1 MSETGR
7 RVLGLA
13 MSHDNMIGR
22 RGTHSLTISIIRA
35 IRALV
40 RHVGPRARERENA
53 IVRLLIIER
62 FALIR
67 SGLRGLLAE
76 LDRDIEFIEL
86 SSIDEALSK
95 EPASFDADL
104 AVISYDVPQE
114 GMFAQISGL
123 HQHLPQIRIVLLTE
137 HIDSATARRAIAAGA
152 AGFIPKSANTQ
163 VMISALKLVLSGEVF
178 IPSSIFD
185 STQHADHGIA
195 GLRVPKKPPG
205 RLGDLSQ
212 RQMEVLRLL
221 AAGKSNSTIAHELR
235 IEPGTVKNHVQ
246 AILRTLKVHNRT
258 QAVRIAVDAGLTP
271 LAPIERGAV

>member
-1 MSETGR
+1 MFHENMSGR
-7 RVLGLA
+7 RET
-13 MSHDNMIGR
+13 R
-22 RGTHSLTISIIRA
+22 SLTIALIRA
-35 IRALV
+35 IRVLV
-40 RHVGPRARERENA
+40 RHFGPRVGERENA

-76 LDRDIEFIEL
+76 LDRDIEFVEL
-86 SSIDEALSK
+86 ESIDEILSK

-104 AVISYDVPQE
+104 AVISYDSPQE
-114 GMFAQISGL
+114 GMFAQISDL

-178 IPSSIFD
+178 IPSSIFE
-185 STQHADHGIA
+185 STQQADHGIA
-195 GLRVPKKPPG
+195 GLRIPKKPPG

-221 AAGKSNSTIAHELR
+221 AAGKSNSTIATELR